1 MSVETLSI
9 DNEMHDDDVRNP
21 RRIGSRVSLLAGNRK
36 VKQCVVLRRRRLL
49 VLRLVAR
56 AMAFRNVRNLL
67 LINHSDGFID
77 DDEFVVLYDLF
88 ASKNLDFP
96 YDSYAPF
103 DLEELDESESFAEF
117 RFGKRDIRVL
127 KEVLQ
132 IPDIITCSQRSVC
145 DGLEGLCML
154 LKRLSFPCRY
164 GDLIHR
170 FAKPVP
176 VLSMITNQMIDYV
189 YNVHGNRVLNWN
201 HEVLSPVNLQ
211 TYVDAVTARGAP
223 LPNCFGFI
231 DGTVRPISRPGEHQR
246 LLYNGHKRVHAL
258 KFQSVALPNG
268 LIGNLYGPVGKLQ
281 SSTGYQL

>member
-1 MSVETLSI
+1 MAFK
-9 DNEMHDDDVRNP
+9 DVRNL
-21 RRIGSRVSLLAGNRK
+21 I
-36 VKQCVVLRRRRLL
+36 
-49 VLRLVAR
+49 
-56 AMAFRNVRNLL
+56 
-67 LINHSDGFID
+67 LINHNDGFID

-117 RFGKRDIRVL
+117 RFGKRDVRIL

-132 IPDIITCSQRSVC
+132 IPDTIICSQRSVC

-154 LKRLSFPCRY
+154 IKRLSYPCRY
-164 GDLIHR
+164 GDMIHR

-258 KFQSVALPNG
+258 KFQSIALPNG
-268 LIGNLYGPVGKLQ
+268 LIGNLYGPVGKLA
-281 SSTGYQL
+281 LKR